1 MQVNANYW
9 PEVSA
14 RRSRSKRERGGG
26 SRQQKHRQ
34 ADKDIFVYLF
44 LNYKGTERL
53 SDSSIV
59 RKSPGDSFV
68 ENNAKESYDI
78 HCNNE

>member
-1 MQVNANYW
+1 MQTTDRKYLHAD
-9 PEVSA
+9 PDQ
-14 RRSRSKRERGGG
+14 KERGEGG

-68 ENNAKESYDI
+68 ENNAKQSYDI